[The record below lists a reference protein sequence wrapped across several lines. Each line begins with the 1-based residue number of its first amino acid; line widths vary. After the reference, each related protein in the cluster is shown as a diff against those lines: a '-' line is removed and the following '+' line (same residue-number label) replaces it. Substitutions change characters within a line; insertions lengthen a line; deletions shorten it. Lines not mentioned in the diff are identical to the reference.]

1 MSQYTGASIDPVR
14 EFLDW
19 RYNAGDLYDSLT
31 MYVLPEHTISLNF
44 TNETVLAED
53 SYVFGIV
60 LGNSIKDKN
69 SEIALYNTIFPNRN
83 SLCFNK
89 SKPNQKWGEV
99 SHSYSFKIDGTLNAV
114 DTNTKNDIV
123 AAYDNKLIY
132 ISEKQDFIHQLDDE
146 DDQIT
151 LIQCTPDDLSTS
163 SFLCKSKNN
172 TVLYFESPDKKPLA
186 ITEFTRPIID
196 LSIDSFNTNTALCT
210 QGKPHIHLVDKRTKS
225 TTSLKMQSHTGSVAF
240 SPSIPFVFANGLL
253 TGDIGLFDIR
263 SPSAPIC
270 NIQAHD
276 SAVTSLRWS
285 PLRKDL
291 IASSSLDASIIIWSL
306 TENKDINSNAVF
318 THNGHVSPVSTFNWC
333 KDVPWT
339 LASVSEDNLFEIWTI
354 SQSQYED
361 FMFE

>member
-1 MSQYTGASIDPVR
+1 MSQYTGAPQDPVH
-14 EFLDW
+14 EFLEW
-19 RYNAGDLYDSLT
+19 RFHASDLYDSLT

-44 TNETVLAED
+44 TNDTVLAED
-53 SYVFGIV
+53 SYVFGII
-60 LGNSIKDKN
+60 LGNSFKN
-69 SEIALYNTIFPNRN
+69 KQSEISLYNTIFPNRN

-99 SHSYSFKIDGTLNAV
+99 THSYSFKINGTLNSA

-132 ISEKQDFIHQLDDE
+132 ISEKSDFIHQLDDD

-151 LIQCTPDDLSTS
+151 LIQCSPEDSSTS

-172 TVLYFESPDKKPLA
+172 TILYYESPDKKPLS
-186 ITEFTRPIID
+186 IHEFTRPIID
-196 LSIDSFNTNTALCT
+196 LSIDPFNTNTALCT
-210 QGKPHIHLVDKRTKS
+210 QGKTHIHLVDQRTKEI
-225 TTSLKMQSHTGSVAF
+225 TPLKMQSHIGSIAF
-240 SPSIPFVFANGLL
+240 SPFIPFIFANGLL
-253 TGDIGLFDIR
+253 SGDISLFDIR
-263 SPSAPIC
+263 SPSASIC

-276 SAVTSLRWS
+276 SVVTSLRWS
-285 PLRKDL
+285 PFRKDI
-291 IASSSLDASIIIWSL
+291 IASSSLDTSIILWSL
-306 TENKDINSNAVF
+306 TENKDLNSNAVF
-318 THNGHVSPVSTFNWC
+318 THNGHVSPISAFNWC